1 MFPLTN
7 HIEIVMAMKQ
17 VIQIRC
23 KNNKKIVN
31 VNIGSTLS
39 DVLNEIN
46 LKMPYGPVCAKVN
59 NKVEG
64 LHYRL
69 YHKKDVEFL
78 DMTNREKHIYNGGY
92 VEGLGYCIA
101 SVDIIASSNSS
112 DSSLASDS
120 SMSDSS
126 EYSYPYDNPENP
138 DNNTSQNGNG
148 GNSSGSSRGSGNNG
162 NNNSNNNIE
171 NAGEA
176 DFSSQYTYTEAEANA
191 LMDTGNWRGGYV
203 VGLGYVLPCATI
215 LSPSIQSSREQI
227 LQNALQFINTPYKYG
242 GTNASGIDCS
252 GLVSAALNIQ
262 RWTTSSGDIPTTKK
276 ITIYGTKS
284 TFVNELLI
292 GDILVWRWKYYD
304 KNLRRYVDKG
314 HCCIYA
320 GNGRIFHVHGAA
332 GTPTGYTSD
341 LLTYWVNKHGIPNV
355 YRR

>member
-7 HIEIVMAMKQ
+7 HRVIVMAMKQ

-39 DVLNEIN
+39 DVYKENNLN
-46 LKMPYGPVCAKVN
+46 MPYGPVCAKVN

-78 DMTNREKHIYNGGY
+78 DMTNREK
-92 VEGLGYCIA
+92 
-101 SVDIIASSNSS
+101 
-112 DSSLASDS
+112 
-120 SMSDSS
+120 
-126 EYSYPYDNPENP
+126 
-138 DNNTSQNGNG
+138 Q
-148 GNSSGSSRGSGNNG
+148 SSG
-162 NNNSNNNIE
+162 
-171 NAGEA
+171 
-176 DFSSQYTYTEAEANA
+176 
-191 LMDTGNWRGGYV
+191 
-203 VGLGYVLPCATI
+203 
-215 LSPSIQSSREQI
+215 EQI

-292 GDILVWRWKYYD
+292 GDILVWRWNYYD

-320 GNGRIFHVHGAA
+320 GNGRIFHTHGAA